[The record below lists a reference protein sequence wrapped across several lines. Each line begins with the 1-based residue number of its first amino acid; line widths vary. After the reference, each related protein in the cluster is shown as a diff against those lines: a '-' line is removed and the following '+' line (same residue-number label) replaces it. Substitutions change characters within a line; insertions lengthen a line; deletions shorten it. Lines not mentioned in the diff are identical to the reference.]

1 MSNETKF
8 TAGDWSTEYGSVV
21 IIGEYRF
28 EMLSEGDA
36 SLIAA
41 APKLYAMLEMLLSGD
56 SINDHAIELEVSEL
70 LREARGEK

>member
-8 TAGDWSTEYGSVV
+8 TKGDWSIEHGSVV
-21 IIGEYRF
+21 IIDGYSF
-28 EMLSEGDA
+28 EMLDEYDA